1 MKITL
6 CVLTLNEIDCLQA
19 IFDSIPTPNIESGYD
34 EIIAIDGGS
43 TDGTVDFFQDRNI
56 KVIGQSKRGRGE
68 AFQLAFEKIQ
78 ADAFIFFSPDGN
90 EAISDLNKFRPCL
103 ENGADVVI
111 ASRMMKESVNEED
124 AQFFKWRKWANNI
137 FNFAANLAF
146 RRSGTYITDSINGY
160 RAITKTAAQQ
170 LELNAHDYTIEYQM
184 TIRALKMKLRIIE
197 FPTIEGERI
206 AGETG
211 APSIPTGLRFIR
223 RFFIELFEPSKSIP
237 K

>member
-1 MKITL
+1 
-6 CVLTLNEIDCLQA
+6 
-19 IFDSIPTPNIESGYD
+19 
-34 EIIAIDGGS
+34 
-43 TDGTVDFFQDRNI
+43 
-56 KVIGQSKRGRGE
+56 
-68 AFQLAFEKIQ
+68 
-78 ADAFIFFSPDGN
+78 
-90 EAISDLNKFRPCL
+90 
-103 ENGADVVI
+103 
-111 ASRMMKESVNEED
+111 MMKESVNEED